1 MKFKSFFNAI
11 QPRRGFRQ
19 TGLPGVILLL
29 AGFILSACGA
39 DATPTPPATQTIP
52 ATTKAP
58 APTGVGNPANPT
70 VITWSFW
77 GDSTEIA
84 INNRLR
90 GVFEAKFPGI
100 KVNILNNDWP
110 TYFDKLKNEWV
121 GDKAPDVM
129 FLDNVPTWANSGLLE
144 PLDSY
149 ITRDKLDIDDFY
161 SGLLNAFRYK
171 GVLHG
176 LPRDNDTKVIY
187 VNLDMLREAG
197 IAVPQAGWTWQDLRS
212 AAQKLTQRDASGKIT
227 RYGFAFEPDTWWR
240 LWVWQNGGELYD
252 NYTAPQP
259 PTRLLLDNKDASD
272 AVQFFA
278 DLINKDQVTPTYEQ
292 MNSGD
297 KIAEL
302 FSTGKLAMAFGNHT
316 NIATYANTPG
326 LRWDVVPLP
335 AGKQR
340 VNVLGG
346 AGYSI
351 NKNSKHK
358 EEAWQF
364 IQWLTGPSGEALF
377 ADTGLMV
384 PARKSVRED
393 NIFLRQQP
401 YNTQVFLQE
410 TQVGKQYPEFNLS
423 LEVDTLMNQQLV
435 PVWQGKATAA
445 EVFAKLPGQV
455 EPIFEKARGQT

>member
-1 MKFKSFFNAI
+1 MKLKATVNSLRAR
-11 QPRRGFRQ
+11 PEYLPA
-19 TGLPGVILLL
+19 GLLGVVILL

-39 DATPTPPATQTIP
+39 DATPTPVQPTAT
-52 ATTKAP
+52 P
-58 APTGVGNPANPT
+58 APVNTVAGNPANPVT
-70 VITWSFW
+70 LTWSFW
-77 GDSTEIA
+77 GDSTEVA

-90 GVFEAKFPGI
+90 SVFEASHPGI
-100 KVNILNNDWP
+100 KINILYESWNN
-110 TYFDKLKNEWV
+110 YFDKLKNEWV

-129 FLDNVPTWANSGLLE
+129 FLDNVPTWAGWGLLE
-144 PLDSY
+144 SIEPY
-149 ITRDKLDIDDFY
+149 IQRDKLDIGDFY
-161 SGLLNAFRYK
+161 PGLLDAFRYH
-171 GVLHG
+171 GALHG

-187 VNLDMLREAG
+187 VNLDMLKEAG
-197 IAVPQAGWTWQDLRS
+197 ITTPQAGWTWQDLRS
-212 AAQKLTQRDASGKIT
+212 AAQKLTQRDASGNIT

-252 NYTAPQP
+252 KYTAPQP
-259 PTRLLLDNKDASD
+259 PTKLLLDNKAASD

-278 DLINKDQVTPTYEQ
+278 DLINKDRVTPTYDQ

-297 KIAEL
+297 KIAEM
-302 FSTGKLAMAFGNHT
+302 FTARKVAMAFGNHT
-316 NIATYANTPG
+316 NIATYAKTPG

-346 AGYSI
+346 AGYAI

-358 EEAWQF
+358 EAAWQF
-364 IQWLTGPSGEALF
+364 IEWLTGPSGEALF

-410 TQVGKQYPEFNLS
+410 TEVGKQYPEFLLS
-423 LEVDTLMNQQLV
+423 SEVDALMNTRLQ

-445 EVFAKLPGQV
+445 DVFAKLPDEV
-455 EPIFEKARGQT
+455 EPIFVKARAQT

>member
-1 MKFKSFFNAI
+1 MKLKLIFNSS
-11 QPRRGFRQ
+11 Q
-19 TGLPGVILLL
+19 TRPEYGLLGIIFLL
-29 AGFILSACGA
+29 AGFVLSACGA
-39 DATPTPPATQTIP
+39 DATPTPPVQPTIAA
-52 ATTKAP
+52 ATTKAS
-58 APTGVGNPANPT
+58 AATTVVGNPANP
-70 VITWSFW
+70 VNITWSFW

-84 INNRLR
+84 INNRLKS
-90 GVFEAKFPGI
+90 VFETKYPGV
-100 KVNILNNDWP
+100 KVNILNENWN

-129 FLDNVPTWANSGLLE
+129 FLSNVPTWAGSGLLE
-144 PLDSY
+144 PIDSY
-149 ITRDKLDIDDFY
+149 IQRDKLDTDDFY
-161 SGLLNAFRYK
+161 PGLLDSFRYN
-171 GVLHG
+171 GALHG

-187 VNLDMLREAG
+187 VNLDMLKEAG
-197 IAVPQAGWTWQDLRS
+197 ISIPQAGWTWQDLRS
-212 AAQKLTQRDASGKIT
+212 AALKLTQRDASGKIT

-252 NYTAPQP
+252 KYSAPQP
-259 PTRLLLDNKDASD
+259 PTKLLLNNKDAAD
-272 AVQFFA
+272 AVQFYA
-278 DLINKDQVTPTYEQ
+278 DLINKDNVTPTYEQ
-292 MNSGD
+292 MNSSD
-297 KIAEL
+297 KIAEM
-302 FSTGKLAMAFGNHT
+302 FTSHKVAMAFGNHT
-316 NIATYANTPG
+316 NIATYAKTPG

-335 AGKQR
+335 AGKKR

-410 TQVGKQYPEFNLS
+410 TEVGKQYPEFLLS
-423 LEVDTLMNQQLV
+423 SEVDSLMNTQLQ
-435 PVWQGKATAA
+435 PVWQGKTTAA
-445 EVFAKLPGQV
+445 EVFAKLPEQV
-455 EPIFEKARGQT
+455 EPIFTKARTQT